1 MRIKHGLPLSP
12 LSSGRKGSGAAR
24 ERLGDEHEWGDRGGQ
39 GVTVALLAVGTCHAR
54 PLGAAELAAHG
65 SLVSLNKGG
74 KARKAAKEG
83 EARRGERGSEAM
95 SRGGRPP
102 VPAWPWLF
110 PRAHR
115 KATTLV
121 TQGLQRCS
129 VRGASSVEKDG
140 AVYVIYSEIS

>member
-95 SRGGRPP
+95 SRGGARRSLPGLGSSPGHTEKPP
-102 VPAWPWLF
+102 PWSHRGYSDVVCGEHPLWKRTVLF
-110 PRAHR
+110 
-115 KATTLV
+115 T
-121 TQGLQRCS
+121 
-129 VRGASSVEKDG
+129 
-140 AVYVIYSEIS
+140 